1 MKQFIVHA
9 FTEELFHG
17 NPAAVCVL
25 EQWLPE
31 ETMMSITRENR
42 LSETA
47 FTVREPDGYRLRWLT
62 PGGEIDLCGHA
73 TLATA
78 SVLLDRYE
86 TDKESLTFH
95 TLSGDLTVRRG
106 RRGLLEMD
114 FPAYDLKRISV
125 TRELEEAIG
134 ARPVEAYLGRDLL
147 CFFKESQQIAE
158 AKPDMEKVKQLP
170 GLLLHITAEGEQYT
184 CVSRSFAPKLKIDE
198 DPVCGSGHCHIAP
211 YWCERL
217 DRDEITAYQAS
228 ERGGVLYCRTEKD
241 RVPLAGHTVL
251 FSEAELYL

>member
-1 MKQFIVHA
+1 
-9 FTEELFHG
+9 
-17 NPAAVCVL
+17 
-25 EQWLPE
+25 
-31 ETMMSITRENR
+31 MSITRENR

-147 CFFKESQQIAE
+147 CVFKESQQIAE

-184 CVSRSFAPKLKIDE
+184 CVSRSLAPKLN
-198 DPVCGSGHCHIAP
+198 S
-211 YWCERL
+211 ERL

-241 RVPLAGHTVL
+241 RVTLAGHTVL